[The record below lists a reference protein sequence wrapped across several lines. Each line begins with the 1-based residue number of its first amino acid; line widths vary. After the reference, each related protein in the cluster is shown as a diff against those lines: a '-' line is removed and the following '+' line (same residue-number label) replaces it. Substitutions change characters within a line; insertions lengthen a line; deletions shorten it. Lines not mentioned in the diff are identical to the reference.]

1 MGIDPLSNRTYDLIR
16 PGALERRPVGP
27 HQAQRPR
34 CGCRE
39 VPAMSDSRPTI
50 EESILVVVKAVAAR
64 RARHRADPAQVGLT
78 AGAIAER
85 VTGITLPPR
94 SGRDGWWLVGRVLD
108 EIADAEF
115 SVWYMPGPRRI
126 GLSRRDRPAAVS
138 PTPPVDRP
146 YYYDG
151 LRRKWIDAAT
161 GAVIADPSTTGASG
175 PGHETGPRA
184 AT

>member
-1 MGIDPLSNRTYDLIR
+1 MIDPY
-16 PGALERRPVGP
+16 
-27 HQAQRPR
+27 
-34 CGCRE
+34 
-39 VPAMSDSRPTI
+39 PTI
-50 EESILVVVKAVAAR
+50 EESAIAVVKAIAAR
-64 RARHRADPAQVGLT
+64 RARHRADPTHAGLT
-78 AGAIAER
+78 AAAIAER

-108 EIADAEF
+108 ELADAEF

-126 GLSRRDRPAAVS
+126 GLSRRDPPVTS
-138 PTPPVDRP
+138 TPTPPVDRP

-161 GAVIADPSTTGASG
+161 GAAIAAPDAPGSNGA
-175 PGHETGPRA
+175 GHESGPRA

>member
-1 MGIDPLSNRTYDLIR
+1 MIDPCPSI
-16 PGALERRPVGP
+16 
-27 HQAQRPR
+27 Q
-34 CGCRE
+34 
-39 VPAMSDSRPTI
+39 
-50 EESILVVVKAVAAR
+50 ESAEAVVKAVAAR
-64 RARHRADPAQVGLT
+64 RARHRADPAQSGLT

-94 SGRDGWWLVGRVLD
+94 GGRDGWWLVGRVLD
-108 EIADAEF
+108 EVADAEF

-126 GLSRRDRPAAVS
+126 GLSRRDRPVVTA
-138 PTPPVDRP
+138 PTPPLDRP

-161 GAVIADPSTTGASG
+161 GAVIADPPSMEAAGQRHESG
-175 PGHETGPRA
+175 PRT